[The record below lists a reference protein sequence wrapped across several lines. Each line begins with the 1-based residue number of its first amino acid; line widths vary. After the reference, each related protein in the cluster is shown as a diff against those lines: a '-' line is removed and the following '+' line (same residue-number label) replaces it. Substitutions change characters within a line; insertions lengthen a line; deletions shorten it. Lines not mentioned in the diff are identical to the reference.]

1 MEQFQFNIDV
11 NPDASEIASLT
22 DRIDTFNIE
31 ETRTYDFKELAI
43 FLRDSTRQL
52 IAGIYAFTW
61 GGCLDIR
68 TLWVRE
74 DLRRAG
80 IGSKLMDT
88 VEQEAIRRGCSI
100 ATLETHSFQAP
111 GFYEKLGYE
120 EIGVLDGYPYG
131 HKKHYLRKVLST
143 QVPPGDSSD

>member
-11 NPDASEIASLT
+11 NPDAREIESLR

-31 ETRTYDFKELAI
+31 ETRIYDFTELTI
-43 FLRDSTRQL
+43 SLRDSRGQL

-68 TLWVRE
+68 SLWVRE
-74 DLRRAG
+74 DLRRMG
-80 IGSKLMDT
+80 IGSKLMVA
-88 VEQEAIRRGCSI
+88 VEQEAIRRGCFI

-111 GFYEKLGYE
+111 RFYKELGYE
-120 EIGVLDGYPYG
+120 EIGVLDGYPIG
-131 HKKHYLRKVLST
+131 HKKHYLKKVLST
-143 QVPPGDSSD
+143 

>member
-11 NPDASEIASLT
+11 NPDAREIRSLS
-22 DRIDTFNIE
+22 DRIDTFNVE
-31 ETRTYDFKELAI
+31 ETRIYDFKELAI

-68 TLWVRE
+68 SLWVRE
-74 DLRRAG
+74 DLRGAG
-80 IGSKLMDT
+80 IGSKLMDA
-88 VEQEAIRRGCSI
+88 VEQEAIRRGCRI

-111 GFYEKLGYE
+111 RFYKKRGYE
-120 EIGVLDGYPYG
+120 EIGVLDGYPIR
-131 HKKHYLRKVLST
+131 HQKHYLKKLLAA
-143 QVPPGDSSD
+143 